1 MNDTDKPTTS
11 NILSPSEIRRY
22 FKQINH
28 SEIGLEGQ
36 EKIKQAKVLVIGAGT
51 KGTTVLQNLV
61 TAGVGYI
68 GICDYRAVKEIDL
81 SSQFLY
87 GNGDLGKQKAI
98 ISKKKLSEINSTV
111 HIELHNVSLAEQNI
125 DFIVNDYDILIDS
138 TDNFPSRYLISK
150 TAISTGKPVIYGA
163 IFNSAGFVSV
173 FNYENGPSFK
183 CLYPNPPQES
193 DITQLVP
200 VSPLLLG
207 NILGSIMANETLK
220 VIIGQTSLLSGNLL
234 KFNPTD
240 YTITFEKIIRN
251 PGNFS

>member
-22 FKQINH
+22 FKQINL

-36 EKIKQAKVLVIGAGT
+36 EKIKLAKILVIGAGT

-68 GICDYRAVKEIDL
+68 GICDYRAVQENDL

-98 ISKKKLSEINSTV
+98 ISKKKLSEINSAV
-111 HIELHNVSLAEQNI
+111 HIELHNVSLAEHNI
-125 DFIVNDYDILIDS
+125 DFIVKDYDILIDA

-150 TAISTGKPVIYGA
+150 TAIISGKPIIYGSILNA
-163 IFNSAGFVSV
+163 TGFVSV
-173 FNYENGPSFK
+173 FNYKNGPSLK

-193 DITQLVP
+193 DITQLAP
-200 VSPLLLG
+200 ASLLLLG

-220 VIIGQTSLLSGNLL
+220 VIVGQASLLNGNLL
-234 KFNPTD
+234 KFDPVK
-240 YTITFEKIIRN
+240 YTTTFERIIRN
-251 PGNFS
+251 PENFS